1 MESTLDHQN
10 VHKTCVIVSMMTDND
25 GNVDDD
31 GYDCYDLDLK
41 GRSKSLYVYTELQIQ
56 HFLDSNSIFYCI
68 YSS

>member
-1 MESTLDHQN
+1 MT
-10 VHKTCVIVSMMTDND
+10 TDND